1 MRDLIACFCALLSL
15 WLPARRA
22 TPHAPAQPAT
32 PPKLPGILPDSVGP
46 GFPRHY
52 GTRPQVLDE
61 HGLALVRP
69 YFVAYEQRA
78 ERQRQRER
86 RVAAALAPVGIDYDV
101 ALVAA

>member
-1 MRDLIACFCALLSL
+1 M
-15 WLPARRA
+15 
-22 TPHAPAQPAT
+22 
-32 PPKLPGILPDSVGP
+32 
-46 GFPRHY
+46 
-52 GTRPQVLDE
+52 LDE